1 MVTERRAPGALE
13 SDVLAALWSQD
24 APMTPADVREQLG
37 GTLAYT
43 TVMTTLSR
51 LFDKGI
57 VLREPA
63 GRAYAYTP
71 ALDEAEFAA
80 ARLRELL
87 DAGSDR
93 KAVLARFVGTL
104 SAADERVLSGLLG
117 RKRPRR

>member
-1 MVTERRAPGALE
+1 MASERRAPGALE

-24 APMTPADVREQLG
+24 APMTPGEVREYLG

-57 VLREPA
+57 VVRESA

-80 ARLRELL
+80 VRMRELL

-93 KAVLARFVGTL
+93 KAVLTRFVGNL
-104 SAADERVLSGLLG
+104 SAADERVLSGLLR
-117 RKRPRR
+117 RKRPR